1 MQVMGGEA
9 REDCTQQVRGSHL
22 SLVRFSLLS
31 CCSPSFLS
39 SHMTHSG
46 PRLTPGCE
54 REGWASEKWRQEC
67 ESDP

>member
-31 CCSPSFLS
+31 CCSPLLPQQ
-39 SHMTHSG
+39 SHDSQ
-46 PRLTPGCE
+46 
-54 REGWASEKWRQEC
+54 WAQTDSWV
-67 ESDP
+67 